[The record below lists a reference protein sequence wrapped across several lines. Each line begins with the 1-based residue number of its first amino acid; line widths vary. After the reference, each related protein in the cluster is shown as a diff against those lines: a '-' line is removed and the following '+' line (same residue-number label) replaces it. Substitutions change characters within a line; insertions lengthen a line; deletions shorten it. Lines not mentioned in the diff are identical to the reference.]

1 MIINSMVVRNI
12 SDLLSG
18 GLWLKLDGKDLRL
31 ILNHLLIDRWRGEH
45 TMRFIFSIHSVS
57 RSKIQTD
64 INHEFKEQLHET
76 N

>member
-1 MIINSMVVRNI
+1 MVVRNI

-18 GLWLKLDGKDLRL
+18 GLWLKLGGEELRL
-31 ILNHLLIDRWRGEH
+31 ILNIDRWRGEH